1 MFQQGSEMRTPA
13 AHPRVGRRMAASAVA
28 AATVLLLAQGVA
40 PARAEPSHSP
50 AGASSAAV
58 VPVTV
63 PASVSAFCSIA
74 PQEFFVKRVG
84 GDLVSVTVLVEPGQ
98 SPHTFEPTP
107 RKMAVLAESDIYF
120 AIGLPFEDRLLGRV
134 EKLGTGI
141 RVIDTSEGI
150 PRRQVE
156 HAHGHDG
163 EHHDVPHEGTHAAD
177 HARSADD
184 DHGGLP
190 DPHTWLNP
198 RLAQT
203 QARNICGALKE
214 LVPEHGEELEAN
226 LSELLHD
233 LDALDAELAD
243 ALGPLAGESIYV
255 FHPAFGYF
263 TDAYDLRQVPIELGG
278 MEPSARELSGLI
290 ERATA
295 EGVRVIFVQPQ
306 FSTRSAR
313 AIAEEIGG
321 AVVPIDPLSA
331 DYMNNLRTIAREVA
345 EALRE
350 GRTR

>member
-1 MFQQGSEMRTPA
+1 MRAPA
-13 AHPRVGRRMAASAVA
+13 SHPRVGPRVAASAVA
-28 AATVLLLAQGVA
+28 AAALLLLAAGA
-40 PARAEPSHSP
+40 GAARAEPAH
-50 AGASSAAV
+50 SAA
-58 VPVTV
+58 
-63 PASVSAFCSIA
+63 VSAFCSIA
-74 PQEFFVKRVG
+74 PQRFFVERIG
-84 GDLVSVTVLVEPGQ
+84 GDLVSVEVLVGPGQ

-107 RKMAVLAESDIYF
+107 RQMANLAESDVYF

-134 EKLGTGI
+134 EELSSRI
-141 RVIDTSEGI
+141 RVVDTSEGI

-156 HAHGHDG
+156 GAHRHGERHTDHPGSGRDSDRQEAAHG
-163 EHHDVPHEGTHAAD
+163 AD
-177 HARSADD
+177 HVGPAHDR

-198 RLAQT
+198 RLAAM
-203 QARNICGALKE
+203 QARNICNALKE
-214 LVPEHGEELEAN
+214 LVPESGEEFDAN

-233 LDALDAELAD
+233 LDALDAELTE
-243 ALGPLAGESIYV
+243 ALAPLAGESIYV

-278 MEPSARELSGLI
+278 MEPSARELAGLI
-290 ERATA
+290 DHATA

-331 DYMNNLRTIAREVA
+331 DYLDNLRTIAREVA
-345 EALRE
+345 EALRD
-350 GRTR
+350 

>member
-1 MFQQGSEMRTPA
+1 MTTPA
-13 AHPRVGRRMAASAVA
+13 AHPRVGRCMAASAVGVA
-28 AATVLLLAQGVA
+28 AVLLLAQGVA
-40 PARAEPSHSP
+40 PARTEHSHSP

-63 PASVSAFCSIA
+63 PASVLAFCSIA

-84 GDLVSVTVLVEPGQ
+84 GDLVSVGVLVGPGQ

-107 RKMAVLAESDIYF
+107 KQIAGLAESDVYF

-134 EKLGTGI
+134 EQLGTGI
-141 RVIDTSEGI
+141 RVVDTSEGI

-156 HAHGHDG
+156 GAHRHDEH
-163 EHHDVPHEGTHAAD
+163 EHHDARHESAHAAD
-177 HARSADD
+177 SANSAHDG

-214 LVPEHGEELEAN
+214 LVPEHGEELEVN

-233 LDALDAELAD
+233 LDALDAELAE

-263 TDAYDLRQVPIELGG
+263 TDAYDLRQIPIELGG
-278 MEPSARELSGLI
+278 MEPSARELAGLI

-331 DYMNNLRTIAREVA
+331 DYMNNLRTIAHEVA
-345 EALRE
+345 EALQE